1 MTRDAD
7 AFAAQLTVRERT
19 VLLTALEYGYFEV
32 PRETSL
38 VTIGRELGMSDREVS
53 RLVRRGTG
61 KVLSV
66 TRERLEAAEE

>member
-7 AFAAQLTVRERT
+7 AFAAQLTARERT

>member
-7 AFAAQLTVRERT
+7 AFAAQLTARERT

-38 VTIGRELGMSDREVS
+38 VTIGRELGMPDREVS
-53 RLVRRGTG
+53 RLVRRGMG
-61 KVLSV
+61 KVLSA
-66 TRERLEAAEE
+66 TREQLEAAEE